1 VVHLDVKNIKDVKV
15 QVLRK
20 IYECKNLKFSGL
32 SKSKAFCVIYDFQTH
47 GSRDS
52 RTKLGAHSTIIQF
65 HSYFSTSIHIG
76 NPRGYFWIVLY
87 KLLTLTTW
95 IRAYF
100 ACTYSG
106 TRAVFERG
114 IIRGKSRGRRCL
126 RNIRRKSCVP
136 RPERKHTPFSFGKH
150 SLESSPKRLRNT
162 KLREFAHA
170 C

>member
-1 VVHLDVKNIKDVKV
+1 M
-15 QVLRK
+15 
-20 IYECKNLKFSGL
+20 
-32 SKSKAFCVIYDFQTH
+32 YDFQTR

-52 RTKLGAHSTIIQF
+52 RTKLGAHNTIIQF

-136 RPERKHTPFSFGKH
+136 RPERKHTPFSFGIPSKVRRNVCETRNSVSSLMLANSTSDTRH
-150 SLESSPKRLRNT
+150 SYTSRLLGYTLNITFVRRSCNLT
-162 KLREFAHA
+162 T
-170 C
+170 